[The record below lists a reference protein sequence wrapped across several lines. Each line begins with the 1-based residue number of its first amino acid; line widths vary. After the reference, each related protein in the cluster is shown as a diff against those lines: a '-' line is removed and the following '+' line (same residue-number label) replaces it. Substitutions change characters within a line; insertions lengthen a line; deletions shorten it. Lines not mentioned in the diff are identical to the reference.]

1 MRREEKTRS
10 IEEMKLT
17 VRGAFES
24 QFCFYVETVRCMNT
38 YSTAR
43 EWKIILD
50 EIERLISRIR
60 GMVFAYRRL
69 GLIDNN
75 DYNRLNKYLL
85 YMQKAADNHYY
96 MLMEGGIK
104 A

>member
-1 MRREEKTRS
+1 MRRKEKTRS

-17 VRGAFES
+17 VRGAFEF
-24 QFCFYVETVRCMNT
+24 QFRVYAEELHRMKTYATV
-38 YSTAR
+38 R
-43 EWKIILD
+43 EWKISLN
-50 EIERLISRIR
+50 EIERLINRLY

-69 GLIDNN
+69 GLMDNN
-75 DYNRLNKYLL
+75 DYNRLNRYLL